1 MSTSISTSAP
11 ASSKRSTFLTENK
24 LSLIQSTCAYC
35 GVGCGVDIGVENG
48 KATSLIGSAAH
59 PSNYGRLC
67 VKGSNL
73 LNTIDLTGRLLTP
86 EIAGEQVSWDKATNY
101 VAKQFNDIIKKHGK
115 DSVAFY
121 VSGQLL
127 TEDYYIANKLMKG
140 YIGSGNIDTNS
151 RLCMSSAVSAY
162 KRAFGEDVVPC
173 TYEDLE
179 QTDLLLITG
188 SNAAWTHPVLYQRI
202 ERAKK
207 INPAMKVVVIDPR
220 KTATCELA
228 NNFIQ
233 LKPGTDAAFFNG
245 LLQYLSIHN
254 GLDTDYIEQ
263 HTQGFAQTLAL
274 TTSWTTTKVAE
285 FCQVS
290 EMELTAVY
298 QLFCGSEKAITFYS
312 MGINQSSSGVDKCQ
326 TIINCH
332 LASGKIGKAGC
343 GPFSITGQPNAMGGR
358 EVGGLAN
365 QLAAHMDI
373 DNPNHQDKV
382 QRFWQSPTI
391 ANKQGAKAVDMFDKL
406 ASGEIKAVWI
416 MATNPMVSL
425 PDRNKVEAALKQCEL
440 VVVSDCV
447 EKNDTLAF
455 ADVKFPATPWL
466 EKNGTVT
473 NSERRIS
480 RQRNAVAPA
489 GQAKHDWKI
498 IQEVATKMGFS
509 GFDFDNVGDVFKEHA
524 QLTQFENDGERLLD
538 LSGLSNLTNKE
549 YNELAPIQWPV
560 KGQVNAENPV
570 GCARV
575 YADGVFNTPSGKAQ
589 FIAITP
595 QLPIQKMSAEFPFV
609 LNSGRLRDQWHT
621 MTRTGKTSKLSKHTD
636 KPYLYLHPTD
646 AQALAVKND
655 DMLSISASTGQA
667 IAHVKVD
674 EKQRIGECFM
684 PIHWNKSFASHGNVG
699 ALYQGIVDPISGQAE
714 SKQGAVALSKKTFEQ
729 YISIHTIGDANH
741 NINIAADFWVKST
754 AVYGDTYQVALDEPT
769 TDALLWCQK
778 TSDLSGE
785 WLTFNQ
791 ESNTYIVCLQAGKLA
806 FLAYFSENWPEI
818 EQAWLDHVFASQT
831 LEFSTIQSL
840 LLGIA
845 SEEFNQGKQV
855 CSCYNVGEKTIN
867 EAIAQG
873 CNSVDALGE
882 RLQCGTKCGSCKPE
896 LASLINQYKANPIEV
911 ITEKITDIVII

>member
-1 MSTSISTSAP
+1 
-11 ASSKRSTFLTENK
+11 
-24 LSLIQSTCAYC
+24 
-35 GVGCGVDIGVENG
+35 VGCGVDIGVAGG
-48 KATSLIGSAAH
+48 KATSLVGSAAH

-73 LNTIDLTGRLLTP
+73 LNTIDLTGRLLAP
-86 EIAGEQVSWDKATNY
+86 EIAGEQVSWNKATDY
-101 VAKQFNDIIKKHGK
+101 VAKQFNDIIKKYGK

-127 TEDYYIANKLMKG
+127 TEDYYLANKLMKG

-173 TYEDLE
+173 TYQDLE
-179 QTDLLLITG
+179 QTDLLLLTG

-228 NNFIQ
+228 DNFIQ
-233 LKPGTDAAFFNG
+233 LKPGTDGAFFNG
-245 LLQYLSIHN
+245 LLHFLSEN
-254 GLDTDYIEQ
+254 QGVDTDYIAQ
-263 HTQGFAQTLAL
+263 HTDGFERALAQA
-274 TTSWTTTKVAE
+274 SNWTIKKVAE

-290 EMELTAVY
+290 IDELTTVY
-298 QLFCGSEKAITFYS
+298 QLFCSSEKAITFYS

-326 TIINCH
+326 SIINCH
-332 LASGKIGKAGC
+332 LASGKIGKAGS

-373 DNPNHQDKV
+373 DNPTHQDKV

-391 ANKQGAKAVDMFDKL
+391 AKKQGAKAIDLFDKL

-416 MATNPMVSL
+416 MATNPLVSL
-425 PDRNKVEAALKQCEL
+425 PNRDKITAALKKCEL

-455 ADVKFPATPWL
+455 ADVKLPATPWL

-480 RQRNAVAPA
+480 RQRNAVLPA
-489 GQAKHDWKI
+489 GQAKHDWQI

-509 GFDFDNVGDVFKEHA
+509 GFDFDEVSDVFKEHA
-524 QLTQFENDGERLLD
+524 QLTQFENNGERLLD
-538 LSGLSNLTNKE
+538 LSGLSQLTTKE

-560 KGQVNAENPV
+560 NESYPE

-575 YADGVFNTPSGKAQ
+575 YANGKFSTPSSKAQ
-589 FIAITP
+589 FIPVTP
-595 QLPIQKMSAEFPFV
+595 QLPMQRTSAEFPFV

-636 KPYLYLHPTD
+636 KPYLYLHPKD
-646 AQALAVKND
+646 AQELAVQND

-667 IAHVKVD
+667 IAHVRLD
-674 EKQRIGECFM
+674 EKQRLGECFM
-684 PIHWNKSFASHGNVG
+684 PIHWNQSYASHGNVSD
-699 ALYQGIVDPISGQAE
+699 LYQSIVDPLSGQAE
-714 SKQGAVALSKKTFEQ
+714 SKQGAVALRKKVYKQ
-729 YISIHTIGDANH
+729 YVSVHTTSSLSLST
-741 NINIAADFWVKST
+741 DFWVKST
-754 AVYGDTYQVALDEPT
+754 TAYGDAYQVAVEESI
-769 TDALLWCQK
+769 TDVLLWSQE
-778 TSDLSGE
+778 TTGLSGE
-785 WLTFNQ
+785 WLTFTQ
-791 ESNTYIVCLQAGKLA
+791 ENRSYIVCLQAGKLV
-806 FLAYFSENWPEI
+806 FLAYFSANWPEI
-818 EQAWLDHVFASQT
+818 EQAWLEHVFSEEK
-831 LEFSTIQSL
+831 LEFATIQSL

-845 SEEFNQGKQV
+845 SDEFNQGKQV

-867 EAIAQG
+867 NAIAQG
-873 CNSVDALGE
+873 CSSVDALGE
-882 RLQCGTKCGSCKPE
+882 KLQCGTKCGSCKPE
-896 LASLINQYKANPIEV
+896 LASLISQYQESPTDL
-911 ITEKITDIVII
+911 ITEIAVGL

>member
-1 MSTSISTSAP
+1 MSDLLPTSLLTSP
-11 ASSKRSTFLTENK
+11 VIKTGEP
-24 LSLIQSTCAYC
+24 SLIQSTCAYC
-35 GVGCGVDIGVENG
+35 GVGCGVDIGVADG
-48 KATSLIGSAAH
+48 KATSLVGSAAH

-73 LNTIDLTGRLLTP
+73 LNTIDLTGRLLAP
-86 EIAGEQVSWDKATNY
+86 EIAGEQVSWDKATDY

-173 TYEDLE
+173 TYDDLE

-228 NNFIQ
+228 DNFIQ

-245 LLQYLSIHN
+245 LLHFLSEN
-254 GLDTDYIEQ
+254 QGLNTDYIAQ
-263 HTQGFAQTLAL
+263 HTEGFEQTLAQAAN
-274 TTSWTTTKVAE
+274 WTTTKVAE
-285 FCQVS
+285 FCQVNI
-290 EMELTAVY
+290 EELIAVY
-298 QLFCGSEKAITFYS
+298 RLFCSSEKAITFYS

-326 TIINCH
+326 SIINCH
-332 LASGKIGKAGC
+332 LASGKVGKTGS

-373 DNPNHQDKV
+373 DNPKHQGKV

-391 ANKQGAKAVDMFDKL
+391 ANKQGAKAIDLFDKIY
-406 ASGEIKAVWI
+406 SGEIKAVWI
-416 MATNPMVSL
+416 MATNPVVSL
-425 PDRNKVEAALKQCEL
+425 PNHAKITAALKKCEL

-447 EKNDTLAF
+447 EENDTLSL
-455 ADVKFPATPWL
+455 ADVKLPATPWL

-480 RQRNAVAPA
+480 RQRNAVLPA
-489 GQAKHDWKI
+489 GQAKHDWQI
-498 IQEVATKMGFS
+498 IRDVAIKMGFN
-509 GFDFDNVGDVFKEHA
+509 GFDFDDVSDVFKEHV

-538 LSGLSNLTNKE
+538 LSGLSDLTNKE
-549 YNELAPIQWPV
+549 YNELSPIQWPV
-560 KGQVNAENPV
+560 NAANPE

-575 YADGVFNTPSGKAQ
+575 YADGQFNTPSGKAQ
-589 FIAITP
+589 FIAVTP
-595 QLPIQKMSAEFPFV
+595 QLPLQKTSVEFPFV

-636 KPYLYLHPTD
+636 KPYLYIHPTD
-646 AQALAVKND
+646 AQALAVQND
-655 DMLSISASTGQA
+655 DMLSVAASTGQA
-667 IAHVKVD
+667 IAHVKLD
-674 EKQRIGECFM
+674 TKQRIGECFM
-684 PIHWNKSFASHGNVG
+684 PIHWNKSFASHANVSS
-699 ALYQGIVDPISGQAE
+699 LYQGIVDPLSGQAE
-714 SKQGAVALSKKTFEQ
+714 SKQGAVALSKKTFKQ
-729 YISIHTIGDANH
+729 YVSIHTCNDAKR
-741 NINIAADFWVKST
+741 NINLAADFWVKST
-754 AVYGDTYQVALDEPT
+754 ASYGDTYQVALDEPT
-769 TDALLWCQK
+769 TDALLWCQQ
-778 TSDLSGE
+778 TSGLSGE

-791 ESNTYIVCLQAGKLA
+791 EDKSYIVCLQAGKLA
-806 FLAYFSENWPEI
+806 FLGYFSTCWPEI
-818 EQAWLDHVFASQT
+818 EQAWLEHVFASQT
-831 LEFSTIQSL
+831 LEFATIQSL

-845 SEEFNQGKQV
+845 SDEFNQGKQV
-855 CSCYNVGEKTIN
+855 CSCYNVGEITIN
-867 EAIAQG
+867 EAITQG
-873 CNSVDALGE
+873 CGSVEALGE
-882 RLQCGTKCGSCKPE
+882 KLQCGTKCGSCKPE
-896 LASLINQYKANPIEV
+896 LASLISQNKAEPIKVVTMLSES
-911 ITEKITDIVII
+911 